1 MEILLLFAF
10 IAFIYFVT
18 KKGRN
23 DTIGSTTASR
33 EAPIMGPFQIRTI
46 KEKLDDNDKG
56 DAPEVIR
63 IEGKGLMPVSTK
75 SKIAFVTSVL
85 DNTDGTAKPVLSLVE
100 QFQEEHTTCYQ
111 QIVEAGVA
119 GPNEGYNSWVRVGV
133 IIPDILLPPV
143 GGNRKLKVALRVINL
158 DNPPKISMGV
168 GGKGHAGVHGIYVK
182 NFEWHFDGKGYQEE
196 AADTDEARGLAVKLA
211 MSIAM
216 ADGSLDDKEGKT
228 IQNWIE
234 KIITP
239 FSDARQ
245 EKLKELYNTAL
256 RESYEEAKAGGLSLS
271 QITDHL
277 NEISDTPQ
285 KFEAMELCFDVM
297 AADGVADES
306 ELDTIKSIAQALE
319 LDFDEIEKMR
329 DQRLIELNVST
340 EKQASIETIIG
351 IESNWENDQ
360 IKKHL
365 RDEYAKWNNRLNTL
379 SEGQE
384 RDNAQHMLDVIAKA
398 RQKYA

>member
-1 MEILLLFAF
+1 
-10 IAFIYFVT
+10 
-18 KKGRN
+18 
-23 DTIGSTTASR
+23 
-33 EAPIMGPFQIRTI
+33 
-46 KEKLDDNDKG
+46 
-56 DAPEVIR
+56 
-63 IEGKGLMPVSTK
+63 EGKGLMPVSTK

>member
-158 DNPPKISMGV
+158 DN
-168 GGKGHAGVHGIYVK
+168 
-182 NFEWHFDGKGYQEE
+182 
-196 AADTDEARGLAVKLA
+196 
-211 MSIAM
+211 
-216 ADGSLDDKEGKT
+216 
-228 IQNWIE
+228 
-234 KIITP
+234 
-239 FSDARQ
+239 
-245 EKLKELYNTAL
+245 
-256 RESYEEAKAGGLSLS
+256 
-271 QITDHL
+271 
-277 NEISDTPQ
+277 
-285 KFEAMELCFDVM
+285 
-297 AADGVADES
+297 
-306 ELDTIKSIAQALE
+306 
-319 LDFDEIEKMR
+319 
-329 DQRLIELNVST
+329 
-340 EKQASIETIIG
+340 
-351 IESNWENDQ
+351 
-360 IKKHL
+360 
-365 RDEYAKWNNRLNTL
+365 
-379 SEGQE
+379 
-384 RDNAQHMLDVIAKA
+384 
-398 RQKYA
+398 